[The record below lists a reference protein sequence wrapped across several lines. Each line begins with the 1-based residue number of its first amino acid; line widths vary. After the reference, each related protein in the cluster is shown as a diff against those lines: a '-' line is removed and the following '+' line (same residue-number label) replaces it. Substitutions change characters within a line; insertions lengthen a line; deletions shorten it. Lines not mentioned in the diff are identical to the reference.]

1 MAHKM
6 CIGFVVLCLLN
17 GCGGNSLPDGVVL
30 IESPDV
36 SQLDDA
42 AKQQVNS
49 AFKSIQKLQTDPP
62 ADQPAKKTAALYA
75 QAGQVFQSYDVIDL
89 AIACYENSLSYQKD
103 GDILHL
109 LGRAYR
115 ETDQMEIAA
124 DAFSHAADFLINDRA
139 AMPYVVASLYWAGDS
154 YLELDEIETAREKFQ
169 LGIDR
174 TNGRQ
179 PIFYLGLGKT
189 YMEED
194 PVKAIEHL
202 SRAEGMIPGR
212 KNILYLLMTAHRKIG
227 EVERAKQY
235 QEQFEKSVERLLSVD
250 PLHVKVQG
258 LRKTVSAHRMRGNT
272 ALFKEKNYVEAVRH
286 FKLALEEKP
295 NDAILNVNY
304 GVAMM
309 YLGNIEIAGESFA
322 KAITLDRTRITA
334 YINLASVHQRQG
346 KLDEA
351 ISVLLQALGQNP
363 STLDAHSLLA
373 EIYLT
378 KQEFAKAI
386 ELYDHILQKQ
396 PANEFALQG
405 RSIALAK
412 SRRYREAMEQLEG
425 RLQVLEQHPNLIFL
439 LVQVL
444 ASAPDDAV
452 RDLERAQEVLDL
464 VADSEEYADYVAEC
478 QAMIHADRGEFET
491 AIQFQTKAMKISE
504 SLGREGRREIQQ
516 TALDLYKND
525 KPQRMEATE

>member
-1 MAHKM
+1 MAHKL
-6 CIGFVVLCLLN
+6 CIGLVALGLLN
-17 GCGGNSLPDGVVL
+17 GCGGYSLPNGIVL
-30 IESPDV
+30 IDAPDV

-42 AKQQVNS
+42 AKLQVNG
-49 AFKSIQKLQTDPP
+49 AVKSIQKLQTDPP
-62 ADQPAKKTAALYA
+62 AEQTAKKTAALYA
-75 QAGQVFQSYDVIDL
+75 QAGQVFQSYEVVDL
-89 AIACYENSLSYQKD
+89 AIACYENSLTYQND
-103 GDILHL
+103 GDVLHL

-115 ETDQMEIAA
+115 ETDQMELAA
-124 DAFSHAADFLINDRA
+124 DAFSRAAEFLINDRA
-139 AMPYVVASLYWAGDS
+139 AMPYVVASLYWSGDS
-154 YLELDEIETAREKFQ
+154 YIELDKLTTARERFQ
-169 LGIDR
+169 RGIER

-194 PVKAIEHL
+194 PVKAIEYL
-202 SRAEGMIPGR
+202 SRAEGMLPGK

-235 QEQFEKSVERLLSVD
+235 QEQFEQSVERLLSVD

-272 ALFKEKNYVEAVRH
+272 ALFKEKNYAEAVRH

-309 YLGNIEIAGESFA
+309 YLGNIEVAGESFA
-322 KAITLDRTRITA
+322 KAIQLDRTRITA
-334 YINLASVHQRQG
+334 YINLANVHQRQG

-351 ISVLLQALGQNP
+351 TSVLLQALDQNP

-378 KQEFAKAI
+378 KQEFDKAI
-386 ELYDHILQKQ
+386 ELYELILQKQ

-405 RSIALAK
+405 NSIALAK
-412 SRRYREAMEQLEG
+412 SGRYREAVEQLEG
-425 RLQVLEQHPNLIFL
+425 SLQVLEQHPNLVFL

-444 ASAPDDAV
+444 ASVPDDSV
-452 RDLERAQEVLDL
+452 RNLERAQEILDL

-491 AIQFQTKAMKISE
+491 AIQFQTKAMEISE
-504 SLGREGRREIQQ
+504 SLGREGRHEIQQ
-516 TALDLYKND
+516 AALDLYNNN
-525 KPQRMEATE
+525 KPQRLEATE